1 MPATPGGQAPPN
13 QFASP
18 NSQPSPQ
25 QNGNGHSPQY
35 QPGTPQSMLA
45 LTNTREEEGAPL
57 DAVSAAMKK
66 LINFDRID
74 EPAVDMRLTMMQ
86 KEEKKKTPQ
95 GKSRGL
101 PPVASGQ
108 IATNASLSDIQRV
121 HPATPKAVEDGKV
134 MRAPPAHL
142 FQNGAAN
149 AGALVIHG
157 QGAPPLQQ
165 GRGFGLGA
173 QLPNG
178 GFSQPQMQQQMG
190 YQPQPQIHQQP
201 QMGHQQQPQMG
212 YQQQP
217 QYR

>member
-1 MPATPGGQAPPN
+1 
-13 QFASP
+13 
-18 NSQPSPQ
+18 
-25 QNGNGHSPQY
+25 
-35 QPGTPQSMLA
+35 MLT
-45 LTNTREEEGAPL
+45 LTNTHEEVEPL

-86 KEEKKKTPQ
+86 KEEKKKSPN

-108 IATNASLSDIQRV
+108 IAPNASLSDIKRV
-121 HPATPKAVEDGKV
+121 HPETPKVVENGKV

-142 FQNGAAN
+142 FQPGAVN

-178 GFSQPQMQQQMG
+178 GFSQPQMQPPMG
-190 YQPQPQIHQQP
+190 YQQGYQQP
-201 QMGHQQQPQMG
+201 QPGYQQQ
-212 YQQQP
+212 QQQP

>member
-1 MPATPGGQAPPN
+1 MAAYTSPSNSVPTTPAGQAPSN
-13 QFASP
+13 QFSSSP
-18 NSQPSPQ
+18 DSQLSPQ
-25 QNGNGHSPQY
+25 QNRQSPQY
-35 QPGTPQSMLA
+35 HGDYQQSMQA
-45 LTNTREEEGAPL
+45 LTNTNEEKEPH

-86 KEEKKKTPQ
+86 KEEKKKSPQ

-108 IATNASLSDIQRV
+108 IAPNASLSDIKRV
-121 HPATPKAVEDGKV
+121 RPETPKVVEDGKV
-134 MRAPPAHL
+134 MRAPPAQN
-142 FQNGAAN
+142 FQQPGAVNG
-149 AGALVIHG
+149 GALVVHG
-157 QGAPPLQQ
+157 QGPPPLQQ

-173 QLPNG
+173 QLANG
-178 GFSQPQMQQQMG
+178 GFSQPQMQPPMGHQQG
-190 YQPQPQIHQQP
+190 YQQP
-201 QMGHQQQPQMG
+201 QMS

>member
-1 MPATPGGQAPPN
+1 
-13 QFASP
+13 
-18 NSQPSPQ
+18 
-25 QNGNGHSPQY
+25 
-35 QPGTPQSMLA
+35 MLA
-45 LTNTREEEGAPL
+45 LSNTREEQAEPL
-57 DAVSAAMKK
+57 DALSAAMKK

-86 KEEKKKTPQ
+86 KEEKKKAPN

-108 IATNASLSDIQRV
+108 IAPNASLSDIKRV
-121 HPATPKAVEDGKV
+121 HPETPRVVEDGKV
-134 MRAPPAHL
+134 MRAPPANL
-142 FQNGAAN
+142 FQNGAVN

-165 GRGFGLGA
+165 SQGFGLGA
-173 QLPNG
+173 RLPNG
-178 GFSQPQMQQQMG
+178 GFSQPQVQSQMG
-190 YQPQPQIHQQP
+190 YQQGYQQPPSPQQGYQQP
-201 QMGHQQQPQMG
+201 QMGYQQQPQMG